1 MIILSFFAGFFREA
15 HECECKWFKGVHY
28 ILATF
33 IAIHSHLFCI
43 ILREPSFV
51 LLSLLVDYKKLTN
64 ECNQLSI
71 YDLYA
76 IAVIVAVKE
85 STKVDSVDV
94 KLVIQTLY
102 VTFNS
107 LNMILFSQK
116 LSEGVIY
123 ISYYVMGDCL
133 YNVINIVIL
142 SKIKYFYK

>member
-1 MIILSFFAGFFREA
+1 VIILSFFAGFFREA
-15 HECECKWFKGVHY
+15 HVFKGLHY

-33 IAIHSHLFCI
+33 IIIHSPLFCI
-43 ILREPSFV
+43 ILREPSFA

-64 ECNQLSI
+64 ECNQLTI

-76 IAVIVAVKE
+76 ISIIVAVKE
-85 STKVDSVDV
+85 STKVDSVNV

-102 VTFNS
+102 VSFNS
-107 LNMILFSQK
+107 LIIILFSQK
-116 LSEGVIY
+116 LSESVIY

-142 SKIKYFYK
+142 TKIK

>member
-15 HECECKWFKGVHY
+15 PIFKCLHY

-33 IAIHSHLFCI
+33 ITIHSPLFCI

-64 ECNQLSI
+64 ECNQLTI
-71 YDLYA
+71 YDLYE
-76 IAVIVAVKE
+76 ISIIVAVKE
-85 STKVDSVDV
+85 STKVDSVNV

-107 LNMILFSQK
+107 LIMILFSQK
-116 LSEGVIY
+116 LSESVIY

-142 SKIKYFYK
+142 SKIK